1 MLNLIIKILSIFLI
15 SISVSIAKDLNHSE
29 SLDLY
34 NNKIL
39 IIDVR
44 NKSEWKETGII
55 PGVKLVQMLT
65 PNMTLRNDFID
76 DLVSVIGNDKSIEV
90 GIICRSGNRSS
101 AAVTMLK
108 EKGYKVAAIYAGN
121 DEVATKFSREN
132 NIEVF
137 KWSIGNYAE
146 CVAGIKRVEERLGPV
161 DVLVNNAGI
170 TKDSM
175 FHKMSKE
182 QWCDVI
188 NINLNGLFNMTH
200 PIISI

>member
-101 AAVTMLK
+101 AAVAMLK
-108 EKGYKVAAIYAGN
+108 EKGYKNIYNIAEGMVGTT
-121 DEVATKFSREN
+121 DTSGWISRGYPTIKCNE
-132 NIEVF
+132 
-137 KWSIGNYAE
+137 E
-146 CVAGIKRVEERLGPV
+146 CK
-161 DVLVNNAGI
+161 
-170 TKDSM
+170 
-175 FHKMSKE
+175 
-182 QWCDVI
+182 
-188 NINLNGLFNMTH
+188 
-200 PIISI
+200 